1 MTNRQTLNN
10 QVIFITGAAGLIG
23 RRFVSMILQNG
34 GRVVA
39 SDISEKGLSE
49 LNTLFSGDDFLGV
62 KVDVN
67 DTVSVTEGLERAR
80 AHFGTVTG
88 LVNSAYPRNS
98 NYGRDFMA
106 VEYDDFCENVNLNL
120 ASTFRVAKI
129 CGAYFREQKQGSIV
143 NLSSI
148 YGVVAPKFG
157 IYENTSMT
165 VPVEYAAI
173 KAAVIQL
180 TKYMAQYLK
189 KDGVRVNCIS
199 PGGVFDHQPEPF
211 LIKYRDQCGL
221 QGMLEPEHLDSALLF
236 LLDAQSAMVT
246 GQNIVV
252 DDGFSL

>member
-1 MTNRQTLNN
+1 MSTNPVLEG

-23 RRFVSMILQNG
+23 RRFVSVVLKNG
-34 GRVVA
+34 GQVVA
-39 SDISEKGLSE
+39 ADVSEQGLSE
-49 LNTLFSGDDFLGV
+49 LEALFGGPSFLGV

-67 DTVSVTEGLERAR
+67 DAVSVTEGLEQAIE
-80 AHFGTVTG
+80 HFGRVSG
-88 LVNSAYPRNS
+88 LVNSAYPRNA
-98 NYGRDFMA
+98 NYGRDFLC

-120 ASTFRVAKI
+120 ASTFLVSKI
-129 CGAYFREQKQGSIV
+129 FATYFKELKQGNIL
-143 NLSSI
+143 NLGSI

-199 PGGVFDHQPEPF
+199 PGGVFDHQPKPF
-211 LIKYRDQCGL
+211 LIKYKDQCGL

-236 LLDAQSAMVT
+236 LLGEQSKMVT

-252 DDGFSL
+252 DDGFTL